1 LTTLTFDLETDGL
14 YRECTRIHCAV
25 IYDHDE
31 DRYHT
36 FDPTDVHRLPEILKE
51 ADVLIGHNIVGFD
64 VPVINKLFGID
75 LHHHCALRD
84 TFLLSKLAYYDMEDH
99 LAMSEPCD
107 TKLKCSHGLKAWG
120 QRLKLHKGDYG
131 EQVDAWGEYD
141 KGMLDYCKQDVK
153 VTTTLYRHLMRRGNV
168 PQRALRLE
176 QDFARVIQKQTAKG
190 WYFDVNK
197 AQQLHV
203 QLHQQREEIEREL
216 STVFKP
222 LYCGTKTDHVTEP
235 AKLKTYKSGTYTR
248 KCEVTGVRVEYGTHT
263 PIKLT
268 EFNAGS
274 RQHIHRWLHVMYK
287 WKPKKYTENGSA
299 IIDSTVLNALPYPE
313 AQLLGKYFE
322 LQKIL
327 GMLIEG
333 KNGWLKVVNDEGRIN
348 GELDTIG
355 AVSGRCT
362 HRSPNLAQVPSSRAF
377 KGKECRELFTVPK
390 GKVLIGC
397 DASGLELRMLA
408 HYMAAYDHGEYA
420 KQVVHGDI
428 HTVNQKAAGLAT
440 RDQAKTFIY
449 AFLYGAG
456 ASKLGAICGKGAAH
470 GNRLKERFFDS
481 LPAVKQLMSG
491 VQHAIAPKYDNG
503 QMQAMNLRGISGRLL
518 YIRSPHSALNTL
530 LQSAGAYVM
539 KYYTVQLDI
548 HLRKYGDKVAFVGNI
563 HDEVQLEVDEDI
575 AEEVRVICED
585 TFDTITKMLKWRL
598 PLEGEARIGR
608 TWNDTH

>member
-75 LHHHCALRD
+75 LHPHCKLID
-84 TFLLSKLAYYDMEDH
+84 TFLLSKLAYYDIEDH

-107 TKLKCSHGLKAWG
+107 PKLKSSHGLKAWG

-131 EQVDAWGEYD
+131 TQEDAWTEYD
-141 KGMLDYCKQDVK
+141 KDMLDYCKQDVK

-190 WYFDVNK
+190 WYFDVKK

-216 STVFKP
+216 STVFLP
-222 LYCGTKTDHVTEP
+222 MYCGTNTDHITEP
-235 AKLKTYKSGTYTR
+235 AKIKTYKKGTYIR
-248 KCEVTGVRVEYGTHT
+248 KCAVTGVRVEYGTHT

-274 RQHIHRWLHVMYK
+274 RQHIHRWLHAMYK

-333 KNGWLKVVNDEGRIN
+333 KNGWLKVVNDESRIN

-377 KGKECRELFTVPK
+377 KGKECRELFTVPT

-408 HYMAAYDHGEYA
+408 HYLYRYDGGEYA
-420 KQVVHGDI
+420 DAVVDGDI
-428 HTVNQKAAGLAT
+428 HTTNQEAAGLDT

-456 ASKLGAICGKGAAH
+456 DSKLGSIKGNTNMAKNGKELKAKFFKAIPAIEELLEQVKVTAEKGYIR
-470 GNRLKERFFDS
+470 GVTGRRL
-481 LPAVKQLMSG
+481 
-491 VQHAIAPKYDNG
+491 H
-503 QMQAMNLRGISGRLL
+503 
-518 YIRSPHSALNTL
+518 IRSPHSALNTL

-539 KYYTVQLDI
+539 KYYTVALYEA
-548 HLRKYGDKVAFVGNI
+548 LSKYKDKVLFVGNI
-563 HDEVQLEVDEDI
+563 HDEVQLEVSEDI
-575 AEEVRVICED
+575 KEEVRVICED
-585 TFDTITKMLKWRL
+585 IFKDITTLLKFKV
-598 PLEGEARIGR
+598 PLEGEARIGI